1 MAETI
6 KVTAEGFKKLKEELN
21 YLKNVKRQEI
31 AENIKTA
38 RGFGDL
44 SENSEYDE
52 AKNEQA
58 VVEAR
63 IKELEEKVKNAE
75 IFEVSGE
82 SQVINVG
89 SKVRVKFL
97 DTNEEEEFE
106 IVGSTEA
113 DALNNK
119 ISYESPIGKV
129 MVGAKSGKTLTVEA
143 PEDLTYKIKIL
154 KILN

>member
-1 MAETI
+1 MAEKI
-6 KVTAEGFKKLKEELN
+6 KVTAEGYKKLTDELN

-63 IKELEEKVKNAE
+63 IKELEEKVKHVE
-75 IFEVSGE
+75 IIEVDTT
-82 SQVINVG
+82 SQTINVG
-89 SKVRVKFL
+89 SKVRIKFL

-119 ISYESPIGKV
+119 ISYESPIGKA
-129 MVGAKSGKTLTVEA
+129 MVGSKSGKIVVVEA
-143 PEDLTYKIKIL
+143 PDDLTYKIKIL
-154 KILN
+154 KILG

>member
-1 MAETI
+1 MAEKI
-6 KVTAEGFKKLKEELN
+6 KVTAEGYKKLTDELN

-63 IKELEEKVKNAE
+63 IKELEEKVKHVE
-75 IFEVSGE
+75 IIEVDST
-82 SQVINVG
+82 SQTINVG
-89 SKVRVKFL
+89 SKVRIKFL
-97 DTNEEEEFE
+97 DTDEEEEYE

-119 ISYESPIGKV
+119 ISYESPIGKA
-129 MVGAKSGKTLTVEA
+129 MVGSKSGKTVVVEA
-143 PEDLTYKIKIL
+143 PDDLTYKIKIL
-154 KILN
+154 KILG